1 MIWWGARPCLLHG
14 QRLKHPRGAL
24 LLSPLPSQG
33 SCDAQAYTG
42 SEPAEPATSS
52 PGWALWC
59 CGLGGGLLCVPGVGL
74 SLTVSMCPHMCFSVP
89 TPSAISK
96 QRLPFPCQ
104 RLRGVFSHLRPE
116 NVVGLLEKPTEV
128 CRPQA
133 GSPGISCT
141 RLQPVPAPLACIP
154 GWPQHWSLPDERWAR
169 VCSHLCDGVC
179 PVTSHC
185 QRL

>member
-1 MIWWGARPCLLHG
+1 MLRPTQGLSQQNPPPVVLAGRCGAVVWVGDCSVSQEWG
-14 QRLKHPRGAL
+14 
-24 LLSPLPSQG
+24 SVSQ
-33 SCDAQAYTG
+33 SA
-42 SEPAEPATSS
+42 
-52 PGWALWC
+52 
-59 CGLGGGLLCVPGVGL
+59 CVPTCA
-74 SLTVSMCPHMCFSVP
+74 SQCPP
-89 TPSAISK
+89 PSAISK

-141 RLQPVPAPLACIP
+141 RLQPVPAPLVCIP